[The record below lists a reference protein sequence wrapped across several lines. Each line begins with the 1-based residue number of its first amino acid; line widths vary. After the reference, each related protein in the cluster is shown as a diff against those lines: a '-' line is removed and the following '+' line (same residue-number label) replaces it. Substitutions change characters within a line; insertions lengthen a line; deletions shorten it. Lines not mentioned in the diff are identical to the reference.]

1 MFCSRQFK
9 NIMNKI
15 DEQSL
20 RISCKDQKTISQNL
34 LERHNG
40 LTVHLRNLQVLMT
53 EINKI
58 VNGVAQLI
66 MNSLS
71 LSLFNF
77 ELRTNEYNIRNFL
90 STLNWFQKNGKLWNR
105 KSYIQSAIHYHLNI
119 ISFLLEFKV
128 KIMKWKCDIC
138 PCRLYKKFQP
148 NLGFVNPLSA
158 NPQNG
163 QTHSNNSSAL
173 WRRIVWVCLTILLN

>member
-1 MFCSRQFK
+1 MFCSRQSK

-20 RISCKDQKTISQNL
+20 RISRKDQKTISQNL
-34 LERHNG
+34 LERHND

-58 VNGVAQLI
+58 INGVAQLI

-90 STLNWFQKNGKLWNR
+90 STLNWLQKNGKLWNR

-119 ISFLLEFKV
+119 ISFLIEFKV
-128 KIMKWKCDIC
+128 KIMKWKCDTC
-138 PCRLYKKFQP
+138 PCWLYKKFQP
-148 NLGFVNPLSA
+148 NLGFINPLSA
-158 NPQNG
+158 NP
-163 QTHSNNSSAL
+163 TKWSNTLKQFVGNL
-173 WRRIVWVCLTILLN
+173 TTNCLSVFDHFVN

>member
-1 MFCSRQFK
+1 
-9 NIMNKI
+9 MNKI

-77 ELRTNEYNIRNFL
+77 ELRTNEYNITNFL
-90 STLNWFQKNGKLWNR
+90 STLN
-105 KSYIQSAIHYHLNI
+105 
-119 ISFLLEFKV
+119 
-128 KIMKWKCDIC
+128 
-138 PCRLYKKFQP
+138 
-148 NLGFVNPLSA
+148 
-158 NPQNG
+158 
-163 QTHSNNSSAL
+163 
-173 WRRIVWVCLTILLN
+173 

>member
-1 MFCSRQFK
+1 
-9 NIMNKI
+9 MNKI

-20 RISCKDQKTISQNL
+20 RISCKDQKTIYQNL

-77 ELRTNEYNIRNFL
+77 ELRTNEYNITNFL
-90 STLNWFQKNGKLWNR
+90 STLN
-105 KSYIQSAIHYHLNI
+105 
-119 ISFLLEFKV
+119 
-128 KIMKWKCDIC
+128 
-138 PCRLYKKFQP
+138 
-148 NLGFVNPLSA
+148 
-158 NPQNG
+158 
-163 QTHSNNSSAL
+163 
-173 WRRIVWVCLTILLN
+173 

>member
-1 MFCSRQFK
+1 
-9 NIMNKI
+9 MNKI

-90 STLNWFQKNGKLWNR
+90 STLN
-105 KSYIQSAIHYHLNI
+105 
-119 ISFLLEFKV
+119 
-128 KIMKWKCDIC
+128 
-138 PCRLYKKFQP
+138 
-148 NLGFVNPLSA
+148 
-158 NPQNG
+158 
-163 QTHSNNSSAL
+163 
-173 WRRIVWVCLTILLN
+173 

>member
-1 MFCSRQFK
+1 
-9 NIMNKI
+9 MNKI

-77 ELRTNEYNIRNFL
+77 DLRTNEYNITNFL
-90 STLNWFQKNGKLWNR
+90 STLN
-105 KSYIQSAIHYHLNI
+105 
-119 ISFLLEFKV
+119 
-128 KIMKWKCDIC
+128 
-138 PCRLYKKFQP
+138 
-148 NLGFVNPLSA
+148 
-158 NPQNG
+158 
-163 QTHSNNSSAL
+163 
-173 WRRIVWVCLTILLN
+173 

>member
-1 MFCSRQFK
+1 
-9 NIMNKI
+9 MNKI

-20 RISCKDQKTISQNL
+20 RISRKDQKTISQNL
-34 LERHNG
+34 LERHND

-58 VNGVAQLI
+58 INGVAQLI

-90 STLNWFQKNGKLWNR
+90 STLN
-105 KSYIQSAIHYHLNI
+105 
-119 ISFLLEFKV
+119 
-128 KIMKWKCDIC
+128 
-138 PCRLYKKFQP
+138 
-148 NLGFVNPLSA
+148 
-158 NPQNG
+158 
-163 QTHSNNSSAL
+163 
-173 WRRIVWVCLTILLN
+173 